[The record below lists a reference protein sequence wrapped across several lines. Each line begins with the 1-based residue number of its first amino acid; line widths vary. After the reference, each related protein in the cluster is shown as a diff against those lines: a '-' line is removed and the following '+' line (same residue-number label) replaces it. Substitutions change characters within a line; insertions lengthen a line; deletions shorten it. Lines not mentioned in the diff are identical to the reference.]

1 MTVHQHLDV
10 FHHLPVFTL
19 PEPPEG
25 DPAPKDPPGLL
36 PATADVAWRLD
47 CYQSGEM
54 AFPDLWESFLDRVPS
69 EEVRALVVGPWWYD
83 EYTDLRPALERI
95 LADAERFPQ
104 LRALFLA
111 DVIGEECEISWLQL
125 TDVTPVLE
133 AFPLLEEFGVR
144 GGDSQGLGEEPL
156 SLRPVRH
163 EALRV
168 LRFESGGLPGQ
179 VVRSVSACELPAL
192 ERLELWLGVSQYGGD
207 ATVADLA
214 PLLSGGR
221 FPALRHLGLCNSEL
235 QDEIAAA
242 VASAPVVA
250 QLESLDLSMGTLT
263 DTGAEALLSGQ
274 PLTHLR
280 RLDLSH
286 HFLSEA
292 VADRVRTALGSAGTG
307 VDLSDAQEPHRW
319 RDEEW
324 RFVAVSE

>member
-1 MTVHQHLDV
+1 MTVNEHLDT
-10 FHHLPVFTL
+10 FHGLPVFTL
-19 PEPPEG
+19 PEPPG
-25 DPAPKDPPGLL
+25 DGSAADGL
-36 PATADVAWRLD
+36 PDAADVAWRLD
-47 CYQSGEM
+47 CYHGGETP
-54 AFPDLWESFLDRVPS
+54 FGELWQSFLDRVPGKD
-69 EEVRALVVGPWWYD
+69 VRALVIGSWWED
-83 EYTDLRPALERI
+83 DYTGLRPVLEQI
-95 LADAERFPQ
+95 VADAGRFPA

-111 DVIGEECEISWLQL
+111 DVTAEECEISWLQL

-163 EALRV
+163 DALRV
-168 LRFESGGLPGQ
+168 LRLESGGLPGQ
-179 VVRSVSACELPAL
+179 VVRAVAACELPAL
-192 ERLELWLGVSQYGGD
+192 ERLELWLGVTQYGGD
-207 ATVADLA
+207 ATLADLA
-214 PLLSGGR
+214 PLLAGGR
-221 FPALRHLGLCNSEL
+221 FPALHHLGLCNSEI

-263 DTGAEALLSGQ
+263 DTGAEALLAGQ

-280 RLDLSH
+280 RLGLSH

-292 VADRVRTALGSAGTG
+292 VADRVRTAFGSAGTD
-307 VDLSDAQEPHRW
+307 VDLSDPQTPHHW
-319 RDEEW
+319 RDEVW